1 MAEIPGPPSPLTE
14 DVAPVETH
22 KKKTTRSR
30 ARSKAGGGGKKKRA
44 PRTAAGKA
52 LAEGKEKGG
61 SNPGSR
67 RPSQAGLTA
76 PPTSAPPELKQGV
89 EKALGGTTTPATGGK
104 EKERRGSHGR
114 RGSHSAPSAARRPSQ
129 GRNAPPA
136 GGSLG
141 RKGGKDKAK
150 KVAHHTA
157 PTGGMASK
165 VIPPVVRRCVEFLED
180 NALEEEG
187 LFRQSPKQDA
197 VTALKDK
204 FARNHG
210 DYDLTGYKDP
220 HVVAALLKA
229 YFREHPSFVPDDFYD
244 TWVTAWE
251 DGEDNAGC
259 ADALAAEVD
268 TLPSKSK
275 AIIEFLARFLAR
287 VARHHR
293 TNGMSAS
300 NLAIVWGP
308 TFVGGSAG
316 TASEF
321 VKCLITQVDEIF
333 GEEF

>member
-1 MAEIPGPPSPLTE
+1 MAEIPGPPTPLNE
-14 DVAPVETH
+14 DVAPVEKH
-22 KKKTTRSR
+22 AKKTTRSR
-30 ARSKAGGGGKKKRA
+30 ARSKAGGKKKRA

-52 LAEGKEKGG
+52 LEKEKTGKDKGG

-67 RPSQAGLTA
+67 RPSQAALTA
-76 PPTSAPPELKQGV
+76 PPSSPPPELNAGV
-89 EKALGGTTTPATGGK
+89 EKALGGG
-104 EKERRGSHGR
+104 RRPSHGKVM
-114 RGSHSAPSAARRPSQ
+114 GGGRRPSQ
-129 GRNAPPA
+129 GRAAHAPGVDGG
-136 GGSLG
+136 GGSIG

-157 PTGGMASK
+157 PTGGMATK
-165 VIPPVVRRCVEFLED
+165 DIPPVVRRCVEFLED

-197 VTALKDK
+197 VTALKEK

-210 DYDLTGYKDP
+210 DYDLTGFKDP

-229 YFREHPSFVPDDFYD
+229 YFREHPSFVPDAFYD
-244 TWVTAWE
+244 TWVTAWD
-251 DGEDNAGC
+251 DGEDNEAC
-259 ADALAAEVD
+259 ANALGDEVRH
-268 TLPSKSK
+268 LPAKSK
-275 AIIEFLARFLAR
+275 AIIEYLARFLAR

-293 TNGMSAS
+293 TNGMTAS